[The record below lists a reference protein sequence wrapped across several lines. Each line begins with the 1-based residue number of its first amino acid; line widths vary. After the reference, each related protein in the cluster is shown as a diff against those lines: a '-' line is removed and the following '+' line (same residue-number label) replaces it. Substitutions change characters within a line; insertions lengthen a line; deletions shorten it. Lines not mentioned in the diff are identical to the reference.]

1 VPHHHHHH
9 QKQIE
14 GKEKEKFGTILSRPQ
29 PLSPGITP
37 KAVRILILFDVP
49 RWIVVFNS
57 AVRKIALV
65 SFTSPHRF
73 CKSHGTATSFIKKN
87 PER

>member
-1 VPHHHHHH
+1 VPHHHHH

-65 SFTSPHRF
+65 SFFSPP
-73 CKSHGTATSFIKKN
+73 SILQVSWHGDIIYHET
-87 PER
+87 